1 MSCDED
7 KGENK
12 IFLFLNNFSR
22 GHENDAAISSFFS
35 MLVLFEE
42 NLSRWGLND
51 LWLL

>member
-22 GHENDAAISSFFS
+22 GHENDAAISYFFFN
-35 MLVLFEE
+35 VGFVWGEFE
-42 NLSRWGLND
+42 
-51 LWLL
+51 